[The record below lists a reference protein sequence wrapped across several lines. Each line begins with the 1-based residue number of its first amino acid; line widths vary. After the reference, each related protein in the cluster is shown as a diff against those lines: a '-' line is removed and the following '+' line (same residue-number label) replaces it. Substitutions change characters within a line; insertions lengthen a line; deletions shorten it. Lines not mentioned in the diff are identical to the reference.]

1 MPNTLSPSSEP
12 AKARARDQE
21 HFDLLQILRAYVTD
35 LGHTSATGL
44 TCLNLKRPDL
54 VSLSPSG
61 HLIVW
66 EVKTRYVALER
77 ALSWQKYHTSP
88 HRLVMVY
95 PAGLD
100 LSSWDM
106 PNWLP
111 THPSQDDCGALLL
124 SATQVCRFAPGRL
137 LNPEPTAHCHLT
149 GALIR
154 RSGYPLPRC
163 NARE

>member
-1 MPNTLSPSSEP
+1 MPNTLSPSSGP
-12 AKARARDQE
+12 AETRARDQE
-21 HFDLLQILRAYVTD
+21 HFDLLETLRAYVT
-35 LGHTSATGL
+35 LRGHANATGL
-44 TCLNLKRPDL
+44 RCLNGKRPDL
-54 VSLSPSG
+54 VSLDPSG

-77 ALSWQKYHTSP
+77 HLSWQKYHTSA

-100 LSSWDM
+100 LSSWDLAT
-106 PNWLP
+106 WLP
-111 THPSQDDCGALLL
+111 RHRSADDCGALLL
-124 SATQVCRFAPGRL
+124 SETQVCRFAPGRL

-154 RSGYPLPRC
+154 KSGYPLPSTS
-163 NARE
+163 APA